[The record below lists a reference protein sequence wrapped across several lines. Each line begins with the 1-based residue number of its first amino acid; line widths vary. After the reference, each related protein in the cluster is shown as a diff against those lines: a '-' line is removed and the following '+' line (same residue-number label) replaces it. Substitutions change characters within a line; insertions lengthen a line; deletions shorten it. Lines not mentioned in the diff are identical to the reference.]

1 MSKKISEE
9 KEIQWDRRSQTL
21 SAPVKQQMSTSRLSE
36 NDRDMKFMSCEITL
50 SQSAVVRAVMPS
62 RSTRVN
68 TALETLPEELSSA
81 FSKIGRIVDN
91 MWAGSSILERANR
104 PMASKRV
111 GAGALAAN
119 NSEA

>member
-1 MSKKISEE
+1 
-9 KEIQWDRRSQTL
+9 
-21 SAPVKQQMSTSRLSE
+21 
-36 NDRDMKFMSCEITL
+36 
-50 SQSAVVRAVMPS
+50 
-62 RSTRVN
+62 
-68 TALETLPEELSSA
+68 LETLPEELSSA

>member
-36 NDRDMKFMSCEITL
+36 NDRDMKVMSCEITL

-81 FSKIGRIVDN
+81 FSKIGRIDDN